1 MPLGFLIFVP
11 AIIILYLLKQRAQKK
26 EVSTVQIWM
35 EAYENIE
42 ASRPWEKFK
51 NNLLMYLQILLVM
64 LLVFAMCFPYL
75 KKGGDGYENIV
86 LFLDNSGSMN
96 GKYDEKHTKLDQ
108 AKSLAKEYVDGLK
121 EGTNVTVVSCSGTA
135 NVEIANTT
143 DKSQMEKA
151 IEGIAV
157 TDMEGNLTPG
167 VSLIQSMVAQW
178 SSYEVQAFTD
188 SDYDLQRLKGNV
200 VDVSASGVNGVVDY
214 VSHTVKEDGSV
225 EVLAKI
231 SNAGVGTY
239 ASDVNL
245 YLGESMADI
254 RQVELK
260 EGESEILYFQPISAL
275 EADKAAKAGDY
286 IRVQLNEK
294 DGMAKDNEGVD
305 FLVQDSVP
313 KVLLVTE
320 QNVFL
325 EKALTSGRQ
334 IELIKANSL
343 DNIDDSKEY
352 DFIIYD
358 GICPKELPAE
368 GSVLLIRPGESLDG
382 IAEPRKKKENIVL
395 RMGESEI
402 TRYLTDFTFGCKEAV
417 PYRVPEFA
425 QSFILGGDNTY
436 GYYGKQDGRVIGVIG
451 FDLHD
456 TELPLQTEF
465 PILIQNML
473 NTFLDASLLPENHIN
488 PGESIRFNASE
499 DTGDIQIV
507 SPGQTKTVIKAED
520 AKKILSDTLEA
531 GVYTVEY
538 TQKGAKE
545 QVCFSVD
552 FPTSQSVLKEGIS
565 GTVNGVKSA
574 GAVKRITGGKN
585 LTPYV
590 ILGALAVL
598 LAEWLWYIR
607 RR

>member
-11 AIIILYLLKQRAQKK
+11 VIVILYLLKQRAQKK

-51 NNLLMYLQILLVM
+51 NNLLMYLQILLVL

-96 GKYDEKHTKLDQ
+96 GRYDGEHTKLDQ
-108 AKSLAKEYVDGLK
+108 AKRLAKDYVDGLK
-121 EGTNVTVVSCSGTA
+121 DGTNVTVVSCSGTA

-143 DKSQMEKA
+143 DKSQMERA
-151 IEGIAV
+151 IDGIAV

-188 SDYDLQRLKGNV
+188 SDYDLQKLKGNV
-200 VDVSASGVNGVVDY
+200 VDVSVSGVNAVVDY
-214 VSHTVKEDGSV
+214 VSHTVREDGSV

-239 ASDVNL
+239 RSDVNL
-245 YLGESMADI
+245 YLGENMVDI
-254 RQVELK
+254 SHVELK
-260 EGESEILYFQPISAL
+260 EGESDILYFKPLSAL
-275 EADKAAKAGDY
+275 ETDKAAQAGDY

-294 DGMAKDNEGVD
+294 DSMERDNEGVD
-305 FLVQDSVP
+305 FLVQDAVP

-325 EKALTSGRQ
+325 EKALTSGRH
-334 IELIKANSL
+334 IELIKANNL
-343 DNIDDSKEY
+343 DNIDESKDY

-358 GICPKELPAE
+358 GICPKELPGG
-368 GSVLLIRPGESLDG
+368 GSILFVRPKEN
-382 IAEPRKKKENIVL
+382 IAGVVQHGKKKENIML
-395 RMGESEI
+395 RMTDTEL
-402 TRYLTDFTFGCKEAV
+402 TRYLTDFSFGCKEATPYKV
-417 PYRVPEFA
+417 PDFA
-425 QSFILGGDNTY
+425 QSFILGGENVY
-436 GYYGKQDGRVIGVIG
+436 GYYGKKDGRVVGVIG
-451 FDLHD
+451 FDIHD

-465 PILIQNML
+465 PILVQNIL

-488 PGESIRFNASE
+488 PGDSIRFNAGE
-499 DTGDIQIV
+499 DTGDIRII
-507 SPGQTKTVIKAED
+507 SPGQKKTVIKAQDE
-520 AKKILSDTLEA
+520 KKILSDTLVA
-531 GVYTVEY
+531 GVYRVEY
-538 TQKGAKE
+538 TEKE
-545 QVCFSVD
+545 KKQQTCFSVD
-552 FPTSQSVLKEGIS
+552 FPTSQSVMKEGIS
-565 GTVNGVKSA
+565 GTVNGGKSTGTVK
-574 GAVKRITGGKN
+574 KITGGKN

-590 ILGALAVL
+590 ILGALCIL